1 MRDGQ
6 QRLPCLRSRV
16 SDSVRRL
23 AAASRPQRAG
33 RVRQAVCH
41 DGSVRR
47 ITTVAVLTAGLLFTT
62 ASGSSARHLAA
73 ALNLRA
79 VTWSAVTLPPVCGGS
94 QPIRLHRLGSPLG
107 AIGYVTPIPKRWS
120 SADFYGRHSLQ
131 VWTGWDQVLYG
142 DLAGDAGQV
151 AALDFSCTN
160 GGGTADGELLNGF
173 VVFSG
178 EGDKL
183 SAVGVVTPQA
193 QHPPSDPVSTV
204 EITIAPGKITAHEF
218 WSLYDPTEIGRWAT
232 TVWTYAHGRLSPGR
246 PVVSTRPPPG
256 WKP

>member
-1 MRDGQ
+1 M
-6 QRLPCLRSRV
+6 
-16 SDSVRRL
+16 
-23 AAASRPQRAG
+23 
-33 RVRQAVCH
+33 
-41 DGSVRR
+41 
-47 ITTVAVLTAGLLFTT
+47 
-62 ASGSSARHLAA
+62 
-73 ALNLRA
+73 
-79 VTWSAVTLPPVCGGS
+79 
-94 QPIRLHRLGSPLG
+94 GSPPA

-120 SADFYGRHSLQ
+120 SDDFYGRDSLQ
-131 VWTGWDQVLYG
+131 VLTGWDRPEYG
-142 DLAGDAGQV
+142 DLGGTAGQV

-160 GGGTADGELLNGF
+160 GGGTADGELVNGF

-178 EGDKL
+178 ESGKL

-218 WSLYDPTEIGRWAT
+218 WSLWDPTEVGRWAT

-246 PVVSTRPPPG
+246 PVVSTHPPPG